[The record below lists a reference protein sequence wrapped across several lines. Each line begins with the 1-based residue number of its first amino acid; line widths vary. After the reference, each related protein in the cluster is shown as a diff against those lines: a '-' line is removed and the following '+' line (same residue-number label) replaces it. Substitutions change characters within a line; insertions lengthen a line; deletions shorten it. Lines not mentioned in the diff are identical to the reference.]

1 MLGRHEVDSFR
12 LRIESIKQAKH
23 ERIVSFQGAASL
35 PDEGAGDGN
44 SKGRGLDKGT
54 MVKNRI
60 RERLHEKKVSKV
72 MHLKGKGKNRQYKK
86 FMLVK
91 RYQEDEDEEGSMGLS
106 KHQKE
111 IRAQM
116 MTKFTALYMRQQEE
130 ENVKSTLEGGSKL
143 EEAKVE
149 LLSDVIANIKEEYF
163 SDLCPGDIPDDEVS
177 DVDESEIDVDQIQK
191 QLQTATLNAQI
202 KAQEEIIDR
211 YSQENLEFMT
221 YLSKC
226 LPLTP
231 SRPRHSI
238 TCPNSSR
245 M

>member
-23 ERIVSFQGAASL
+23 ERIVSFQGAPAL
-35 PDEGAGDGN
+35 TDGGAPGDGN
-44 SKGRGLDKGT
+44 AKGRGLDKGT

-72 MHLKGKGKNRQYKK
+72 MHLKGKGRDRQYKK

-91 RYQEDEDEEGSMGLS
+91 RFQEDDEEGSMGLS

-116 MTKFTALYMRQQEE
+116 MTKFSALYLKQQEE

-191 QLQTATLNAQI
+191 QL
-202 KAQEEIIDR
+202 
-211 YSQENLEFMT
+211 
-221 YLSKC
+221 
-226 LPLTP
+226 
-231 SRPRHSI
+231 
-238 TCPNSSR
+238 
-245 M
+245 